1 MIQQLGSA
9 LSATWCVACAPTS
22 VQPGEPAL
30 EYVQLTYVKQRRGG
44 SGRSG
49 YTGVGGCCC
58 RCLGLV
64 LDEAGVVVALAEP
77 HGEAAQCG
85 GLLVSR
91 Q

>member
-1 MIQQLGSA
+1 MVCGV
-9 LSATWCVACAPTS
+9 WS
-22 VQPGEPAL
+22 VQLGEPAL

-58 RCLGLV
+58 LGLV

-85 GLLVSR
+85 LLVSQSVALPPPR
-91 Q
+91 ALVWCGSR